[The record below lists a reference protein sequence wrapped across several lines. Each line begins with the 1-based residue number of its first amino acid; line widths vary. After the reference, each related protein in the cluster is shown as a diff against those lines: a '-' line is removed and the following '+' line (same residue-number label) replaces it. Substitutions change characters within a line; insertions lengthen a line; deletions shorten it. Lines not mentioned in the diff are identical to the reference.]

1 MDKTTAAIIAASL
14 KAKTPA
20 EDVIMG
26 DFSDNGSPHKHT
38 NGKKVKPSA
47 METGIAIHDKILGP
61 DKTRFKAG
69 RDAGMPTKPVT
80 PADTLI
86 NLSTEKPVFT
96 LDEFS
101 HTHPGI
107 QICSGVA
114 YYARNGY
121 NRHGIGTPKR
131 FVALM
136 GGGGES
142 WAIYTG
148 GIHTTSEWIESDGD
162 KVCLEDH
169 IKQLITCDETL
180 PYYRF

>member
-1 MDKTTAAIIAASL
+1 MKKSQNAKQVPLDKGTAAIIAASL
-14 KAKTPA
+14 KSETPA
-20 EDVIMG
+20 EDIIIDG
-26 DFSDNGSPHKHT
+26 ISDNGKPHKYT
-38 NGKKVKPSA
+38 NGKKVA
-47 METGIAIHDKILGP
+47 P
-61 DKTRFKAG
+61 DPTRFKAG
-69 RDAGMPTKPVT
+69 KDAGMPTKPVT

-86 NLSTEKPVFT
+86 NLSTEKPGFT
-96 LDEFS
+96 LDEFN

-107 QICSGVA
+107 RICSGIA

-142 WAIYTG
+142 WAIYVG
-148 GIHTTSEWIESDGD
+148 SIHSSFDWIETDGD

-169 IKQLITCDETL
+169 IKQLVTCDETL